1 MSKKVSGVMLHSVF
15 QYIAFKV
22 DMLVVA
28 SFDNGGSM
36 QSQRNIDSCI
46 VIGTNTLETEATL
59 ARWQDDRLVCK
70 KPGYVW

>member
-1 MSKKVSGVMLHSVF
+1 MLHSVF